1 MIDFITLQDCYPLL
15 LAGARTSLRIAGL
28 SCLLG
33 SCIGTL
39 LAFIL
44 ASKSRLLK
52 IVAHIYVTII
62 RGTPMLIQIAATFYL
77 LKFAGMPISA
87 LTSAIISI
95 GLNSGAYVSQIML
108 SGIKSV
114 SIGQIEACQVL
125 GLSKLQT
132 IRYIILPQTIRAVL
146 PSLGNEFVTL
156 IKDSSLAST
165 IGVYELA
172 KQGEIITS
180 QTLDAPTVFFAL
192 AVIYL
197 VMTTTLTVA
206 INYLDAKMNKHVNH

>member
-1 MIDFITLQDCYPLL
+1 MIEFSTLSHYYPLL
-15 LAGARTSLRIAGL
+15 IAGARTSLRIAGL

-33 SCIGTL
+33 SCIGTV

-44 ASKSRLLK
+44 ASKSKPLK
-52 IVAHIYVTII
+52 FVAHLYVTII

-77 LKFAGMPISA
+77 LKFAGIPISA
-87 LTSAIISI
+87 LASAIISI

-114 SIGQIEACQVL
+114 SHGQIEACQML
-125 GLSKLQT
+125 GLSRLQT

-197 VMTTTLTVA
+197 TMTTTLTIL
-206 INYLDAKMNKHVNH
+206 INYLDTKMNNHVNY